1 MQRYIARYQE
11 VERYQVVLRDI
22 ATFQDEG
29 DRRML
34 ENVTDVERGCE
45 MAMDV
50 EICSKVS
57 RDFEQ
62 WQTFV
67 DIGR

>member
-34 ENVTDVERGCE
+34 ENVTDVKRGCK
-45 MAMDV
+45 MAMNV

-62 WQTFV
+62 
-67 DIGR
+67 